1 MTIAMQQRG
10 VLTPW
15 IGVIRTVTSRPD
27 DLVGAAA
34 RVIAPIASGEPAQ
47 TRVQAL
53 ARVKAFDPTGQQRS
67 RSQCATYRGATRF
80 EFPHTA
86 PAPQLGRQKA
96 ARRWI
101 RVK

>member
-15 IGVIRTVTSRPD
+15 IWVIRTGSTVTSRPD

-47 TRVQAL
+47 TRVQA
-53 ARVKAFDPTGQQRS
+53 AFDPTRKQTPMHKS
-67 RSQCATYRGATRF
+67 PYELVESLDD
-80 EFPHTA
+80 P
-86 PAPQLGRQKA
+86 KN
-96 ARRWI
+96 
-101 RVK
+101 

>member
-1 MTIAMQQRG
+1 MQQRG

-15 IGVIRTVTSRPD
+15 IWVIRTVTSRPD

-53 ARVKAFDPTGQQRS
+53 ARVKAFDPTGQQTPIHKS
-67 RSQCATYRGATRF
+67 PYEQVESLDD
-80 EFPHTA
+80 P
-86 PAPQLGRQKA
+86 KN
-96 ARRWI
+96 
-101 RVK
+101 